1 MRTVEFAQEVSQGS
15 HQAAGPQY
23 NVAETRPAILRC
35 SQWPPLILQSPMG
48 RGPENRRLML
58 EEAAKEGPSARPTT
72 APQGGDRDVFFFALR
87 LFFFQRNHE
96 VKQGAGAI
104 PDKRRS
110 SRGGARGLTMAALPK
125 PSFRKRAFLVGV
137 ALVGGARRGRR
148 RPRWLGFEPTATTV
162 GPWSTP
168 RGSERRRRRR
178 RRRRHR
184 ERHRRRRRRRRQRRQ
199 RRRRLLSR
207 PCNTYFSSFIAF
219 RSHICPRS
227 LKLEQAQHATKSQR

>member
-1 MRTVEFAQEVSQGS
+1 
-15 HQAAGPQY
+15 
-23 NVAETRPAILRC
+23 
-35 SQWPPLILQSPMG
+35 MG

-72 APQGGDRDVFFFALR
+72 APQGGDRDVLFFLR
-87 LFFFQRNHE
+87 CVCLFFQRNHE

-137 ALVGGARRGRR
+137 ALVGGARRRRR
-148 RPRWLGFEPTATTV
+148 RPRRLGFEPTATTV

-184 ERHRRRRRRRRQRRQ
+184 ERHSRRRRRRRQRRQ
-199 RRRRLLSR
+199 RRRRVFV
-207 PCNTYFSSFIAF
+207 T
-219 RSHICPRS
+219 
-227 LKLEQAQHATKSQR
+227 TM

>member
-1 MRTVEFAQEVSQGS
+1 MAAFLAFWPFPKARIAVKPSELLRIAYELPPELPNSSGGETEIMG
-15 HQAAGPQY
+15 AAGKLMIEEKRRRAPAPDPQQLPKE
-23 NVAETRPAILRC
+23 ATET
-35 SQWPPLILQSPMG
+35 
-48 RGPENRRLML
+48 
-58 EEAAKEGPSARPTT
+58 
-72 APQGGDRDVFFFALR
+72 FFFALR

-137 ALVGGARRGRR
+137 ALVGGARRRRR
-148 RPRWLGFEPTATTV
+148 RPRRLGFEPTATTV
-162 GPWSTP
+162 GPRSTP
-168 RGSERRRRRR
+168 RGSERRRRLRRRCRR
-178 RRRRHR
+178 RRRD
-184 ERHRRRRRRRRQRRQ
+184 RHRRRRRRRRQRRQ

-207 PCNTYFSSFIAF
+207 PCNTYFSAFIAF

-227 LKLEQAQHATKSQR
+227 LKLEQAQHATESQW